1 MAFEDLLTSPKF
13 MQAWDANVQGV
24 RGFGVRA
31 LLFRA
36 KPASDTSGFNAD
48 TCSWLNSD
56 FVGYA
61 RLFACRWQW

>member
-1 MAFEDLLTSPKF
+1 MALKICIPDLTEAYAGMGCEWKDL
-13 MQAWDANVQGV
+13 

-48 TCSWLNSD
+48 TRSWLDSD

-61 RLFACRWQW
+61 RLCACGW